1 MHVGAALVFQNPGER
16 IPDYDVWQNELRLG
30 DLAEPLG
37 FDSLWGVEHHFTDY
51 TMCPDVLQYLTYFA
65 GRTEKIQLG
74 SAVVVLPWHDPLR
87 VAEQIAMLDT
97 VSQGRFILGIG
108 RGLGRVEFNAFR
120 ADMNDSR
127 QYFLESAKMLIEGLE
142 QGYCEY
148 DGQLIKQPRADIR
161 PRPQKSFKGRT
172 YAAAV
177 SPESARYM
185 AELGVGIL
193 VIPQKPWEQVA
204 TELNEYRTVFR
215 EANGVE
221 APPPFAAGWVFCH
234 EDAAQA
240 EAGARKYI
248 GGYWDSV
255 VKHYEL
261 QAGHLGNIRGYESY
275 KEMQDAAS
283 TEKGLEEMVDFFLSL
298 QVWGTPEQCYE
309 KVLDNCKRIGADSF
323 FSVFAY
329 AGMPIEEAERNMRTF
344 ATKVMPE
351 LKKVTP

>member
-1 MHVGAALVFQNPGER
+1 MHVGTALVFQNPGGQ
-16 IPDYDVWQNELRLG
+16 IADYDVWQHELRLG

-65 GRTEKIQLG
+65 ARTSKIQLG

-87 VAEQIAMLDT
+87 VAEQISMLDT

-127 QYFLESAKMLIEGLE
+127 KYFLESAKMLIEGLE
-142 QGYCEY
+142 QGYCEF
-148 DGQLIKQPRADIR
+148 DGELIKQPRADIR
-161 PRPQKSFKGRT
+161 PRPHKSFRGRT

-204 TELNEYRTVFR
+204 T
-215 EANGVE
+215 
-221 APPPFAAGWVFCH
+221 
-234 EDAAQA
+234 
-240 EAGARKYI
+240 
-248 GGYWDSV
+248 
-255 VKHYEL
+255 
-261 QAGHLGNIRGYESY
+261 
-275 KEMQDAAS
+275 
-283 TEKGLEEMVDFFLSL
+283 
-298 QVWGTPEQCYE
+298 
-309 KVLDNCKRIGADSF
+309 
-323 FSVFAY
+323 
-329 AGMPIEEAERNMRTF
+329 
-344 ATKVMPE
+344 
-351 LKKVTP
+351 